1 MATRKRPVSYRIFRE
16 HYDRLVHAI
25 QDPLPLATRLLS
37 LRIITPA
44 VKEDISAV
52 GLPTLNKNRILLSA
66 VEKQIQLH
74 PQTFHV
80 FISALKE
87 DPLMQLLVDSMQS
100 KCFLREHVNCLS
112 NPPPNL
118 QPILIL
124 IIPWL

>member
-1 MATRKRPVSYRIFRE
+1 MATRKPPVTYRIFRE

-87 DPLMQLLVDSMQS
+87 DPSMQLLVDSMQG
-100 KCFLREHVNCLS
+100 KCFPREHVYCPS
-112 NPPPNL
+112 NPPLNL